1 MYSKET
7 KAIIV
12 KLLKNLKRE
21 KQKGTPLISLNDPIE
36 RAHVY
41 TGISTS
47 ALRTWIDMD
56 DTPAKT
62 PAKNKKRGP
71 KEKLDSFDV
80 NTIVNTVQKM
90 FAAREVMTVIKL
102 KKTLEENC
110 DLNISKT
117 TLWRCLK
124 AQGYAFR
131 KTGGNR
137 HILCERGDLRRARA
151 KFLREIKKAREQN
164 TNLVFLDETWVN
176 VNHTFLKEWMKN
188 DLSEARA
195 IPTGKGQRLILLHA
209 VDDKQGFIPDCKLLF
224 KSNSTDGRDYHTE
237 MNGDTFEYWLKDKLL
252 PALDEPSLVL
262 LDNASYHTR
271 KDPATTAPTMASKL
285 DDMREWLKKKGLAFP
300 EKGPGSH
307 KKDLLEIINANKP
320 PQEYIVDNLIREYG
334 HEPLRLPPYH
344 CQFNPIEL
352 LWGIIKNDVAA
363 NNTEFKLDAMK
374 ALTEKAIDNVSLQTI
389 KMAFEHAKK
398 IEEAYWQR
406 DGLHISPEIPPMLI
420 NLDNTSDEY
429 TSYAA
434 SSSDE

>member
-7 KAIIV
+7 QDIIV
-12 KLLKNLKRE
+12 KLLQSLKKE
-21 KQKGTPLISLNDPIE
+21 KQKGSPLISLNDPVEI
-36 RAHVY
+36 AYVY
-41 TGISTS
+41 TGISRS
-47 ALRTWIDMD
+47 ALRTWIDEVDMS
-56 DTPAKT
+56 TKT
-62 PAKNKKRGP
+62 PANKRGP
-71 KEKLDSFDV
+71 KEKIDSFDV
-80 NTIVNTVQKM
+80 NTIVTTVQKM
-90 FAAREVMTVIKL
+90 FAAREVLTVRKL
-102 KKTLEENC
+102 KKTLDETYERKV
-110 DLNISKT
+110 SKT

-151 KFLREIKKAREQN
+151 KFLRRMKEAREQN

-176 VNHTFLKEWMKN
+176 VHHTFLKEWTKK
-188 DLSEARA
+188 DSSEARL

-209 VDDKQGFIPDCKLLF
+209 VDDKTGFIPDCKLLF

-237 MNGDTFEYWLKDKLL
+237 MNGDTFENWLENKLL

-271 KDPATTAPTMASKL
+271 KDPATTAPTTASKL
-285 DDMREWLKKKGLAFP
+285 DEMRQWLKKKRLDFP

-307 KKDLLEIINANKP
+307 KKDLLKIINSNKP

-363 NNTEFKLDAMK
+363 NNSEFKLDAMK
-374 ALTEKAIDNVSLQTI
+374 LLTEQAIDKISLETI
-389 KMAFEHAKK
+389 KKTFEHTKK
-398 IEEAYWQR
+398 IEEEYWQR
-406 DGLHISPEIPPMLI
+406 DGLHISPEIPPFVI
-420 NLDNTSDEY
+420 NIDDTSDEY
-429 TSYAA
+429 TSYA
-434 SSSDE
+434 STSDNE